1 MERAQHAK
9 EQIEYM
15 TDKIPM
21 KCCGTLAEFADMAV
35 FFVSP
40 GSGFATAFTFDPSAD
55 RSISE

>member
-15 TDKIPM
+15 TDKIPI

-40 GSGFATAFTFDPSAD
+40 GQRVHD
-55 RSISE
+55 RLHLRSERRPLH